1 MGIYRKLI
9 LISAAGFGI
18 GYLLPIGQGTL
29 AALIGLFLVPSF
41 LEMPLLWQLGIAVV
55 GCLIGVLVSSEA
67 EKEFG
72 QKDDHRIVFD
82 EFVSI
87 FITFIGFSLGISWY
101 WLVVGFLL
109 NRFFDIVK
117 PQPIFAL
124 QRLPAGW
131 GIMMDDVIA
140 GVYSN
145 VVLRVIMFF
154 FNV

>member
-9 LISAAGFGI
+9 LILAVGFGV

-29 AALIGLFLVPSF
+29 AAFIGLFLVPFF
-41 LEMPLLWQLGIAVV
+41 LRLSLLWQLGIVVV

-72 QKDDHRIVFD
+72 QKDDHRIIID

-87 FITFIGFSLGISWY
+87 FITFIGFSSGISWY
-101 WLVVGFLL
+101 WLVAGFLL
-109 NRFFDIVK
+109 NRFFDILK
-117 PQPIFAL
+117 PPPIFAL
-124 QRLPAGW
+124 QRMPDGW
-131 GIMMDDVIA
+131 GIMMDDIIA

-145 VVLRVIMFF
+145 VVLRAMMFF
-154 FNV
+154 L

>member
-29 AALIGLFLVPSF
+29 AAFIGLFLVPFF
-41 LEMPLLWQLGIAVV
+41 LRLSLLWQLGIVVV

-72 QKDDHRIVFD
+72 QKDDHRIIID

-87 FITFIGFSLGISWY
+87 FITFIGFSSGISWY
-101 WLVVGFLL
+101 WLVAGFLL
-109 NRFFDIVK
+109 NRFFDILK
-117 PQPIFAL
+117 PPPIFAL
-124 QRLPAGW
+124 QRMPDGW
-131 GIMMDDVIA
+131 GIMMDDIIA

-145 VVLRVIMFF
+145 VVLRAMMFF
-154 FNV
+154 L